1 MDYTIQ
7 NFHIYIH
14 FHKGIYTNCAPEW
27 YYTIIL
33 HHGTIPWYYT
43 LVLHH
48 GTKPYQIP
56 NKERSSF
63 IKYKNRIKWG

>member
-14 FHKGIYTNCAPEW
+14 FHKGIYTNVLRYGTTSW
-27 YYTIIL
+27 YYTM
-33 HHGTIPWYYT
+33 
-43 LVLHH
+43 VLHH